1 MPRTRRRKRGGST
14 FQSNSPAAPAVSTPP
29 PPPSSGRRSAVAAAA
44 SASKASVSGRTTQNS
59 RGNRGRR
66 PARRNPPVGR
76 NAGARGRRKKDST
89 PLQDPTSYK
98 DENGEV
104 YKKGGEKEGRTVGA
118 NLCFCVCIVWGGSST
133 NLILNIVTQ
142 KHPNF

>member
-1 MPRTRRRKRGGST
+1 M
-14 FQSNSPAAPAVSTPP
+14 
-29 PPPSSGRRSAVAAAA
+29 AAAA

-66 PARRNPPVGR
+66 PARRNQPVGR
-76 NAGARGRRKKDST
+76 NASARGRRKKDSA

-104 YKKGGEKEGRTVGA
+104 YKKGGEKGGRLFVQICVVCVGG
-118 NLCFCVCIVWGGSST
+118 LSDPQT
-133 NLILNIVTQ
+133 
-142 KHPNF
+142 